1 MIVLRTLGRF
11 FAWVRRGVRRVVS
24 EDQFTDIR
32 ATYPD
37 QKGPTGEQ
45 VASNVSLGMGGDVGH
60 PG

>member
-1 MIVLRTLGRF
+1 MIILRTLGRF
-11 FAWVRRGVRRVVS
+11 FAWIGRGVHRVVG

-37 QKGPTGEQ
+37 QKGPSGEE
-45 VASNVSLGMGGDVGH
+45 VASNVSLGAMGDVGH